1 MERLNNMSKLIKST
15 RLLASVLLILSLMN
29 GCSSTRTEKN
39 GDTGKQMQ
47 YTGTPSI
54 TGVNTGQTPAQSPT
68 PNATEIVTPLNNSKN
83 ILKPDKLRAVYFSGW
98 TAGSPDRIK
107 QVIEL
112 AKTTELNAVVID
124 VKDDNGTI
132 SYKSNVKEVI
142 ENGAIEVK
150 YDVKKVIEQLHQ
162 GNVFVIA
169 RLVCFKDLIL
179 PKKHPELAY
188 RKKDGSL
195 WRDDKGK
202 VWVNPFNKAA
212 WDYNIKIAL
221 EAIDNGF
228 DAIQYDYVRFCNDG
242 DIKSMYFGENF
253 DPNTKSDAIAEFLKQ
268 SYEEIHTKRGIELS
282 ADVFGISAVAT
293 ADDKIIG
300 QNWEKLAQH
309 VDYLSPM
316 VYPSHYAT
324 IKDNG
329 VGQEINGVNF
339 TKPDLEPYNV
349 IYQTLLSGDKRLKNA
364 NIKVNV
370 RPYLQ
375 AFTAPWIGKGY
386 YQKYG
391 TEQIRQQIK
400 AVYDAGYTEWILWDP
415 ANKYPLDVFQKK

>member
-1 MERLNNMSKLIKST
+1 MERLIMSKLNKS
-15 RLLASVLLILSLMN
+15 AWMIVSMFIIFSLIS
-29 GCSSTRTEKN
+29 GCSSTGADKN
-39 GDTGKQMQ
+39 GKTVKEMQNTKVPGTSDGKAM
-47 YTGTPSI
+47 
-54 TGVNTGQTPAQSPT
+54 QTPAQSPAPAVT
-68 PNATEIVTPLNNSKN
+68 QIATPLDSNSKS
-83 ILKPDKLRAVYFSGW
+83 IPKPDKLRAVYFSGW

-107 QVIEL
+107 QVVEL
-112 AKTTELNAVVID
+112 AKTTELNSVVID
-124 VKDDNGTI
+124 IKDDKGLL

-150 YDVKKVIEQLHQ
+150 YDVKKVIEELHA

-169 RLVCFKDLIL
+169 RLVCFKDPIL
-179 PKKHPELAY
+179 PKKHPELAFK
-188 RKKDGSL
+188 KKDGSL
-195 WRDDKGK
+195 WRDNSGNL
-202 VWVNPFNKAA
+202 WVNPFNKAA

-221 EAIDNGF
+221 EAIDLGF
-228 DAIQYDYVRFCNDG
+228 DGIQYDYVRFCNDG
-242 DIKSMYFGENF
+242 SIKNIYFGENF
-253 DPNTKSDAIAEFLKQ
+253 DPNTKSDAIAEFLKK
-268 SYEEIHTKRGIELS
+268 SYEEIHTKRGRELS

-324 IKDNG
+324 VLQNG
-329 VGQEINGVNF
+329 VGQEINGVKF

-349 IYQTLLSGDKRLKNA
+349 VYQTLLSGKKRLEKA
-364 NIKVNV
+364 NIKVNI
-370 RPYLQ
+370 RAYLQ

-391 TEQIRQQIK
+391 AEQIKQQIK

-415 ANKYPLDVFQKK
+415 ANKYPLDVYQKK